1 MINKFLNAKHWQLFT
16 LMFGIPMLLQIV
28 TMIFMFTDVDS
39 NGNLDQTGVL
49 NTFKLFPIIM
59 FLYTGLLFGWFW
71 SIGIGL
77 QKFIPTDIKMKMKKF
92 KIFFFIPL
100 IYILFLLVII
110 GTTFYGFSSGNNAVG
125 GIVGKMLFFIIP
137 MHLFSMFCMFYLLY
151 FVSKTIKTT
160 ELKRTVAFSDFIGE
174 FFMIWFFPIGIWF
187 IQPRLNK
194 IISEKSTNGNDAKNN
209 A

>member
-16 LMFGIPMLLQIV
+16 LMFGIPILLQIV
-28 TMIFMFTDVDS
+28 TMISMFANIDS
-39 NGNLDQTGVL
+39 NGNPDPTGML
-49 NTFKLFPIIM
+49 NMMKIFPIIM
-59 FLYTGLLFGWFW
+59 LLYVGLFFCWFW

-77 QKFIPTDIKMKMKKF
+77 QKYLPTDINMKTKKF

-100 IYILFLLVII
+100 IYILFFLSII
-110 GTTFYGFSSGNNAVG
+110 GTTFYGISSGNNAVG
-125 GIVGKMLFFIIP
+125 GIVGKMLFIVIP

-160 ELKRTVAFSDFIGE
+160 ELERNVTFSDFIGE

-194 IISEKSTNGNDAKNN
+194 IVNEKSTNGNNV
-209 A
+209 

>member
-16 LMFGIPMLLQIV
+16 LMFGIPILLQIV
-28 TMIFMFTDVDS
+28 AMISMFANIDS
-39 NGNLDQTGVL
+39 NGNPDQTGIL
-49 NTFKLFPIIM
+49 NLMKVFPIIM
-59 FLYTGLLFGWFW
+59 LLYVGLLFGWFW

-77 QKFIPTDIKMKMKKF
+77 QKFIPTDIKMKIKKF

-100 IYILFLLVII
+100 TYILFLLAII
-110 GTTFYGFSSGNNAVG
+110 GTTFYGISSGSNAVG
-125 GIVGKMLFFIIP
+125 GIVGKMLFVVIP
-137 MHLFSMFCMFYLLY
+137 LHLFSMFCILYLLY

-160 ELKRTVAFSDFIGE
+160 ELKRNVTFSEFAGE

-194 IISEKSTNGNDAKNN
+194 IASEKSTNGNAV
-209 A
+209 

>member
-16 LMFGIPMLLQIV
+16 LMFGIPILLQIIAM
-28 TMIFMFTDVDS
+28 TSMFVNIDG
-39 NGNLDQTGVL
+39 NGNPDPTGML
-49 NTFKLFPIIM
+49 NMMKIFPIIM
-59 FLYTGLLFGWFW
+59 LLYVGLFFGWFW

-77 QKFIPTDIKMKMKKF
+77 QKYIPNDINMKTKKF

-100 IYILFLLVII
+100 IYILFFLTII
-110 GTTFYGFSSGNNAVG
+110 GTTFYGISSGNNAVG
-125 GIVGKMLFFIIP
+125 GIVGKMLFIVIP

-160 ELKRTVAFSDFIGE
+160 ELERNVTFSDFIGE

-194 IISEKSTNGNDAKNN
+194 IVNEKSTNRNKV
-209 A
+209 